1 MHYLRHENKAH
12 TKQGM
17 IMSWDMCNYLRE
29 LKTMKKSCFDYIKL
43 KDQLSFKTNF
53 KKWTNTPEEKR
64 LIHGT
69 KHSQDN
75 QLQSLE
81 LPCIIS

>member
-1 MHYLRHENKAH
+1 MRYVQL
-12 TKQGM
+12 
-17 IMSWDMCNYLRE
+17 
-29 LKTMKKSCFDYIKL
+29 LKRIKNNEKSCFDYIKL
-43 KDQLSFKTNF
+43 KDQLSFKINF
-53 KKWTNTPEEKR
+53 KKWTNTPEEKW

-81 LPCIIS
+81 LPCTIS